1 METYIALLRGINV
14 SGQKLIKMEQL
25 RNVLAELPIS
35 NISTYIQSG
44 NVIFESTVDDFS
56 ELEQLIAS
64 KIMDHFGF
72 EVTVMVTNLAELQD
86 IVQQN
91 PYPQAEVDSVQP
103 YIVLLSHL
111 PDPDNVATLSAVD
124 FGNDQWVLKGRT
136 LYIFYADGAGTTKL
150 SNAVIERKLKLK
162 ATARNWKTVQ
172 KLIGLGK
179 LEVRS

>member
-25 RNVLAELPIS
+25 RKVVGELPIS

-44 NVIFESTVDDFS
+44 NVIFDSSIDNFFQ
-56 ELEQLIAS
+56 LEQLIAS
-64 KIMDHFGF
+64 KILHHFGF
-72 EVTVMVTNLAELQD
+72 EVTVIVTNLAELQD

-91 PYPQAEVDSVQP
+91 PYSQAEVDSVQP
-103 YIVLLSHL
+103 YIVLLSQL
-111 PDPDNVATLSAVD
+111 PNPDAVSTLSAVD
-124 FGNDQWVLKGRT
+124 FGNDQWMLKGRT
-136 LYIFYADGAGTTKL
+136 LYIFYAEGAGKTKL
-150 SNAVIERKLKLK
+150 SNAVIERKLKVK

-179 LEVRS
+179 LEVRG